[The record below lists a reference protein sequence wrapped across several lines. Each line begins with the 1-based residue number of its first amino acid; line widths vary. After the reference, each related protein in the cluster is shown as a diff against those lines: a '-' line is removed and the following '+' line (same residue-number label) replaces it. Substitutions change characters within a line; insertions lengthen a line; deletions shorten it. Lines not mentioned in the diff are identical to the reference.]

1 MIEALAA
8 ASCKATFPIM
18 GSAWALCVCEGLW
31 GVAAVALPSLLVLGL
46 LAFGYP
52 GRLRGNQGGGA
63 WP

>member
-1 MIEALAA
+1 MMEALAA
-8 ASCKATFPIM
+8 ASCKATFPLM

-31 GVAAVALPSLLVLGL
+31 GVAAVAIPSLLV
-46 LAFGYP
+46 FGMFAWCP